1 MLENNNIEDLIR
13 MRSILEEG
21 TEEVPA
27 HIWEDVS
34 AGLDRANR
42 KKVAFI
48 WLRRA
53 GIASAVAASLLV
65 GIFFSLRQ
73 VENKDLIQVIEPAGT
88 DRQVEILAMAP
99 DKTPE
104 SFRTPSG
111 STSVIVYD
119 IPEKEEECTSD
130 EHIVPQT
137 IEKAEVEKVVEIE
150 KEKEET
156 KEDFVDKYDSGEDWI
171 ETKDKKSGKG
181 IKASIVVSGLTGTNN
196 AQSPRNANLMKR
208 PTPSR
213 APAVTGVKQ
222 SSTTSTFG
230 VPVSVG
236 LGAKIRFTDRWS
248 LGVGVNYSYLTRK
261 FYGTYTEV
269 DSEGNIDYSESAD
282 FRNNQHFIGIPVNAY
297 FNIIANDRINFYTYA
312 GGAVERCVADKYV
325 MLGKDF
331 TYSAKPKGVQWSVNV
346 GLGVEFMLGKTVGIY
361 LDPSLRY
368 YFNCGQ
374 PSSIRTE
381 QPLMLAFEAGLRFKI

>member
-27 HIWEDVS
+27 HIWEGVS

-104 SFRTPSG
+104 SFRTPSE

-156 KEDFVDKYDSGEDWI
+156 KEDFVDKYDSGED
-171 ETKDKKSGKG
+171 
-181 IKASIVVSGLTGTNN
+181 
-196 AQSPRNANLMKR
+196 
-208 PTPSR
+208 
-213 APAVTGVKQ
+213 
-222 SSTTSTFG
+222 
-230 VPVSVG
+230 
-236 LGAKIRFTDRWS
+236 
-248 LGVGVNYSYLTRK
+248 
-261 FYGTYTEV
+261 
-269 DSEGNIDYSESAD
+269 
-282 FRNNQHFIGIPVNAY
+282 
-297 FNIIANDRINFYTYA
+297 
-312 GGAVERCVADKYV
+312 
-325 MLGKDF
+325 
-331 TYSAKPKGVQWSVNV
+331 
-346 GLGVEFMLGKTVGIY
+346 
-361 LDPSLRY
+361 
-368 YFNCGQ
+368 
-374 PSSIRTE
+374 
-381 QPLMLAFEAGLRFKI
+381 